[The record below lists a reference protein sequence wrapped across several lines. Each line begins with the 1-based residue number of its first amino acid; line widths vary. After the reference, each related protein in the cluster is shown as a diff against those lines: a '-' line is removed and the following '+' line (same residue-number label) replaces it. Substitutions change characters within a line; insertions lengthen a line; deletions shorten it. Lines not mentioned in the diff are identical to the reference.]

1 MKKGRIGKGG
11 REERAQCARGEDE
24 ESRGERQREE
34 RRAVT
39 DSRSRDTGPENK
51 VSIFSC
57 SSFFF
62 FFLSI
67 SLSSNSPPPSL
78 SSSGLKSDIHHS
90 RVPQTIYLECR
101 RHENR

>member
-1 MKKGRIGKGG
+1 MKKGRTGKGG

-24 ESRGERQREE
+24 ERGRERQREE
-34 RRAVT
+34 RRGVT

-67 SLSSNSPPPSL
+67 SLSSNSPLP